1 MRLDMDR
8 LEELRGLDD
17 PDDGTSYVD
26 RAIANFLGGAE
37 AHVATMEAAAA
48 SGDEDELRTVAH
60 RLAGTALNIGVV
72 ALGEAAR
79 TLEEHILNGS
89 MADAVAALPELTA
102 RLAGDLEA
110 LRAYQRE
117 QFPTRTP

>member
-1 MRLDMDR
+1 MRLDIDR

-17 PDDGTSYVD
+17 PDEGTSYVD
-26 RAIANFLGGAE
+26 RAIANFLGSAE

-48 SGDEDELRTVAH
+48 SGDEHELAAVAH
-60 RLAGTALNIGVV
+60 RLAGSALNLGAV

-79 TLEEHILNGS
+79 ALEEHILNGS
-89 MADAVAALPELTA
+89 MTAAVAALPDLTA
-102 RLAGDLEA
+102 LLADDLEA